1 ALEKLN
7 IQLQR
12 HVRAATLD
20 AAEKYLLATAFVFF
34 AYRMINNYVETGSPV
49 TLIYALDQLVVLVFV
64 LLRRAPKE
72 LSLRIDDWIFGFAG
86 TFFAIMIVPP
96 SGAALVP
103 PIVVHGVL
111 LVGFAIHVLAK
122 LALRR
127 SFGVVAA
134 NRGVKTTGLYRFV
147 RHPMYLGY
155 VLSQIGILLAGPT
168 LINIL
173 IIGLCW
179 FLFVKRIAA
188 EERLLLNDE
197 MYQVFATR
205 TRYRVI
211 PGIY

>member
-1 ALEKLN
+1 MLN
-7 IQLQR
+7 NQLRR
-12 HVRAATLD
+12 HANAATLD
-20 AAEKYLLATAFVFF
+20 AVEKYLLATAFVFF
-34 AYRMINNYVETGSPV
+34 AYRMISNYVETGSPV
-49 TLIYALDQLVVLVFV
+49 TLIYALDQLVVLIFV

-86 TFFAIMIVPP
+86 TFFAIMISAP

-103 PIVVHGVL
+103 PIIVHGVL
-111 LVGFAIHVLAK
+111 LTGFAIHVLAK
-122 LALRR
+122 FALRR

-134 NRGVKTTGLYRFV
+134 NRGVKTTGPYRFV

-155 VLSQIGILLAGPT
+155 VVSQVGLLLAGPT
-168 LINIL
+168 LINIM

-188 EERLLLNDE
+188 EERLLLTDE
-197 MYQVFATR
+197 VYQVFATQ

-211 PGIY
+211 PGVY